1 MGRSYSASKM
11 LEKDIRSC
19 AMTALVT
26 AFGTISISSSEF
38 SFILHI
44 ENIQTDTISYKRCS
58 LKKGVLRNFA
68 TSQENNCARG
78 ILGDCFYV

>member
-1 MGRSYSASKM
+1 
-11 LEKDIRSC
+11 
-19 AMTALVT
+19 MTALVT

-38 SFILHI
+38 PFILHI